1 MPLLVINRRVR
12 RRRFLRYNR
21 GMCAEFS
28 FFSLLFSQN
37 LLPFFSRRSCP
48 LFVPLCQRTIF
59 FFSSLSLSDSLTT
72 TRSVNRIIHL
82 SFAFA
87 FDDADVSVRVGGSFI
102 VYHHHHRRRRQS
114 LSLSLFNLTN
124 TVTFPS
130 FEKIQNSHTT
140 KNLKTECLRCERKLK
155 NKAVKPHREFHPRS
169 NRICDS

>member
-1 MPLLVINRRVR
+1 
-12 RRRFLRYNR
+12 
-21 GMCAEFS
+21 MCAEFS

-59 FFSSLSLSDSLTT
+59 FFLSLSLSDSLTT

-82 SFAFA
+82 LFAFA

-102 VYHHHHRRRRQS
+102 VYHHHHHRRRRRHS

-124 TVTFPS
+124 TLSHIPLFRKNSKFP
-130 FEKIQNSHTT
+130 QP

-155 NKAVKPHREFHPRS
+155 NKAVKPHREFHPQS